1 RALADRDDD
10 ADQAECRRP
19 ARAAIVIMASLT
31 ERADGFVPIESY
43 GVIGDGK
50 SVALIAR
57 DGAVDW
63 WTAPAMDSAPVFAAM
78 LDPADGGCFT
88 LEPAVPYQAS
98 RRYLPGTNVLETTFT
113 TEAGAVRV

>member
-1 RALADRDDD
+1 
-10 ADQAECRRP
+10 
-19 ARAAIVIMASLT
+19 MASLT

-63 WTAPAMDSAPVFAAM
+63 WTAPAMDSAPVFAAL

-98 RRYLPGTNVLETTFT
+98 VATCPAPTCSRRRSPPRTARSGSST
-113 TEAGAVRV
+113 R